1 MITVYRQPRVAQY
14 VAQVYQNG
22 YISKDFLDKKIQSR
36 NIYKVKAQ
44 YPTRKTF
51 AALTWGKH

>member
-1 MITVYRQPRVAQY
+1 MITVFRQPRVAQY

-44 YPTRKTF
+44 YPTRKVYS
-51 AALTWGKH
+51 ALAWGKK

>member
-1 MITVYRQPRVAQY
+1 MITEFRQPRVAQY

-22 YISKDFLDKKIQSR
+22 YISKAHLERKIVSR
-36 NIYKVKAQ
+36 NVWKVKAQ

-51 AALTWGKH
+51 SALTWGKH